1 MRADVSILL
10 ALKAAEQK
18 YSQKMAEK
26 GGLKAVVHSCIHALF
41 RSLYGATAGITTMI
55 TYGGHFLK
63 IGFLPRT
70 SKIKAGLFSAKAFLT
85 II

>member
-26 GGLKAVVHSCIHALF
+26 GGLKAVVHSCIHAP
-41 RSLYGATAGITTMI
+41 AGKRRKN
-55 TYGGHFLK
+55 YQCC
-63 IGFLPRT
+63 PRH
-70 SKIKAGLFSAKAFLT
+70 SDQMS
-85 II
+85 